1 MTQVTFST
9 ATNASVDDE
18 TAVLYNGSMDDPLR
32 FGYQPNGT
40 YAPSP
45 EEIRKRC
52 KEIRVGWSEREERG
66 RRAWAIANVVEVE
79 AISSNA
85 RLT

>member
-9 ATNASVDDE
+9 ATNASVDDG
-18 TAVLYNGSMDDPLR
+18 TSVLYNGSMDDPLR

-52 KEIRVGWSEREERG
+52 KEIRIAWSEREERG
-66 RRAWAIANVVEVE
+66 RRAWAIANLVEVE

>member
-1 MTQVTFST
+1 M
-9 ATNASVDDE
+9 AL
-18 TAVLYNGSMDDPLR
+18 LYNSFMDDPLK

-45 EEIRKRC
+45 EEIRKQCR
-52 KEIRVGWSEREERG
+52 EIRVGWSEREERV

-85 RLT
+85 LIT